1 MLCSGHFDTEKMFF
15 FRKMDVN
22 VIAFSCSSS
31 FVLCFFVSLCYTCV
45 PSLQKIAYKSLIM
58 PLVVSL
64 NSTSL

>member
-31 FVLCFFVSLCYTCV
+31 FVLVFLSVFVTLVFPAYKKLLINLSLCH
-45 PSLQKIAYKSLIM
+45 
-58 PLVVSL
+58 
-64 NSTSL
+64 